1 VIYFMSKRTQP
12 ALKHSNLFLLA
23 VVLFLLFLVA
33 LPHSSWAAVRE
44 MSDLRQG
51 RLHIYA
57 EGTNETLTVGYQPEY
72 GLDDPLLFLGPD
84 GRLIKTV
91 FLGHQRSGTIT
102 LNVDKGPGHYVLIL
116 KSSYLWD
123 VSLSRGE
130 MVFEPPVE
138 MTGVKRRFSDTPFFF
153 HVPAKTS
160 GFDFYV
166 INHRSYKG
174 KAARIKLSDPHGRVV
189 SDKALPDV
197 DPRTLLKKLKSR
209 GVDLSEIN
217 SSAGSG
223 NFNPSFK
230 PVFPEQIHVNAPE
243 PGIWKVEVG
252 TTGNLFT
259 DNVGFWIEGLPSY
272 FSNSPDGLQNASDRL
287 RLSGPESE
295 CVPVA
300 VKVSNHTLDAPKL
313 GVVGF
318 FGPKNG
324 WQEKKMTEY
333 GIQAEKVFVS
343 HTSEERVNDNADP
356 HVANL
361 SSFRFNDQKHL
372 FYRPGKFSL
381 VVLDRFAGWM
391 KTISSQM
398 QALEW
403 GEWAQVAAGN
413 MMTQRKLNPDSFV
426 IQFLNEPNKIL
437 KLEQYLS
444 LLKTAGSRIKK
455 DPKARTCRIGA
466 PAVATGVSLDKQ
478 ENQEFLDTRW
488 IEQSLKQADPIVD
501 DIVFNVYGASELEDT
516 FLYTTLIEKVD
527 ALVKKYDTDGVMEPI
542 IIGATNRQGG
552 LVTSRLFCDW
562 EGAVWWA
569 SVLTRVIN
577 TGKVKAVNYFKI
589 IDRGIRKKGLFTEDR
604 KPKAQAVIQQLFAR
618 ALAKGQIFKTQTD
631 HSGVEAIAVKAERT
645 MIMILVNKSGKH
657 INASISAPYGAIKK
671 MVLFKGQT
679 PVNQDTPANG
689 TAVTLPPASV
699 TWVKLG

>member
-1 VIYFMSKRTQP
+1 MSKKHELLLSRLNP
-12 ALKHSNLFLLA
+12 LFVCGALLG
-23 VVLFLLFLVA
+23 VFLVA
-33 LPHSSWAAVRE
+33 LPQSSWSAPRQISE
-44 MSDLRQG
+44 LRQG

-57 EGTNETLTVGYQPEY
+57 EGRNETLTVRYRPEY
-72 GLDDPLLFLGPD
+72 GLDEPLLFLGPD
-84 GRLIKTV
+84 GRMIETV
-91 FLGHQRSGTIT
+91 FLGHKTSGTIT

-116 KSSYLWD
+116 KPSYLWD
-123 VSLSRGE
+123 VSLSRGD

-138 MTGVKRRFSDTPFFF
+138 MTGVKRPFGHTPFFF
-153 HVPAKTS
+153 HVPAKSS

-174 KAARIKLSDPHGRVV
+174 KPARVKLSDPHGRVV
-189 SDKALPDV
+189 SDKELPEV
-197 DPRTLLKKLKSR
+197 EPKSLLKKLKSQ

-223 NFNPSFK
+223 NFNPAFN
-230 PVFPEQIHVNAPE
+230 PVFPEHIHVNRPE
-243 PGIWKVEVG
+243 PGIWKVEIG
-252 TTGNLFT
+252 TTGKLFA
-259 DNVGFWIEGLPSY
+259 DNVGFWIEGIPSY
-272 FSNSPDGLQNASDRL
+272 FSGSPEGLQAASDRL

-324 WQEKKMTEY
+324 WQETKMTEY

-391 KTISSQM
+391 KTLSPQM

-413 MMTQRKLNPDSFV
+413 MMTQRNMNPDSFV

-444 LLKTAGSRIKK
+444 LLKTAGSRIKN
-455 DPKARTCRIGA
+455 DPKTRTCRIGV
-466 PAVATGVSLDKQ
+466 PAAATGVSLEKQ

-527 ALVKKYDTDGVMEPI
+527 ALVKKYDTDRVMEPI

-569 SVLTRVIN
+569 SVLTQVIN
-577 TGKVKAVNYFKI
+577 TGKVKAINYFKI

-604 KPKAQAVIQQLFAR
+604 KPKAQAVIQQLFSR
-618 ALAKGQIFKTQTD
+618 ALSKGQIFKTQTD
-631 HSGVEAIAVKAERT
+631 HSGVEAIAVKSERT
-645 MIMILVNKSGKH
+645 MTMILVNKSGKH

-671 MVLFKGQT
+671 MIRFKGQT
-679 PVNQDTPANG
+679 PVNQDTPDNG
-689 TAVTLPPASV
+689 TALKLPPASV
-699 TWVKLG
+699 TWVELG